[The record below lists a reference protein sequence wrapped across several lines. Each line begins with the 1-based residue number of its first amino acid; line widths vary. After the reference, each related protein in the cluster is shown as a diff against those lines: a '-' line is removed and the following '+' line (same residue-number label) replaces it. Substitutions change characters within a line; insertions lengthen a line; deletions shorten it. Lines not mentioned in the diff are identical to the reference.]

1 MPANLKPP
9 LKLEFG
15 FYPYKLDIIQGPVTI
30 STLADLAQK
39 RKGIE
44 EHPNVQNGWIYPGN
58 AKTHRLEGGV
68 STEPYSGRVFGLPK
82 THAIEHSSANDE
94 KHLKFHVWA
103 LSFFTGMRLTTEE
116 AGFLDATP
124 IKQFKLV
131 DFVMA
136 FQETPLAIELAERF
150 WSWNHKKGKQVQ
162 IDRFCAAV
170 HALFVSQNPQHL
182 QFEQFIYL
190 YTALDACF
198 RILWE
203 TKPETGKE
211 PSHARR
217 LKWMCDRFDIPVPA
231 WADMGA
237 NRSTEVAA
245 LRNGAI
251 HEGLF
256 IGQPLGFAMEGGESN
271 RNLTLEMEGL
281 VCRLLAGILEVPDKD
296 YFKSSLNDRQM
307 SGLELNPQ

>member
-1 MPANLKPP
+1 MSANLKPP

-15 FYPYKLDIIQGPVTI
+15 FYPHKLDIIQGPVTI
-30 STLADLAQK
+30 STFADPAK
-39 RKGIE
+39 KESEIE
-44 EHPNVQNGWIYPGN
+44 ECLNVRDEWIYPGN
-58 AKTHRLEGGV
+58 AYPH
-68 STEPYSGRVFGLPK
+68 RVFPLPK
-82 THAIEHSSANDE
+82 THAIEHSSTNDPE
-94 KHLKFHVWA
+94 HLKFHVWA
-103 LSFFTGMRLTTEE
+103 LSFFTGIRLTTEE

-136 FQETPLAIELAERF
+136 FKEIRLAIELAERF
-150 WSWNHKKGKQVQ
+150 WRRNHKNGKQVQ
-162 IDRFCAAV
+162 TDRFRAAV

-203 TKPETGKE
+203 TEPENGKE

-217 LKWMCDRFDIPVPA
+217 IKWMCDRFDIPVPE

-237 NRSTEVAA
+237 NGSTEVAA

-296 YFKSSLNDRQM
+296 YFKSPLNDRQM
-307 SGLELNPQ
+307 KGLNLNPQ